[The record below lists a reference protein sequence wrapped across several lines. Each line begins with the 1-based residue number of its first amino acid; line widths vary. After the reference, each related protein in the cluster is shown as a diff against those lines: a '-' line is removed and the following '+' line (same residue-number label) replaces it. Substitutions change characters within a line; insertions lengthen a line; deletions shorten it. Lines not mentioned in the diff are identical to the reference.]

1 MFKKG
6 GTVTAVLSGKESV
19 MDYGIISCVPIAFLI
34 IGVLITK
41 RMPEMIILSSILG
54 AALVFKGDIFNGYVG
69 WVYGALS
76 NESYQF
82 LLILLL
88 GFGAIIKLFEKSG
101 ALQGFANVIG
111 RFANTQKKTMVV
123 TWLMGIIMF
132 VDDYLNVLAVSS
144 SMRTLTDRQRIPRE
158 HLAYGANSMGACVCV
173 LIPFTSWA
181 AFAIGCLAEHGL
193 GFSDYV
199 RALPYMFFPIISIV
213 VCLLVAVGII
223 PKVGI
228 IKKAYQRVEDG
239 GSVMCPEESGGGS
252 SIVNMESDSD
262 EEIKPS
268 SPINFFIPIIAL
280 IVVTIICDNSVVH
293 GIIAA
298 IIIQFIMYLP
308 QKIMTLTEFMDNMF
322 AGITSMAPLAFI
334 ICFAYILG
342 SANDAMGFSGFVI
355 NGLSGF
361 IPPALLPALAFVL
374 IAAVT
379 FAAASFWVL
388 IVITVPIFVPL
399 AQTMGLDPAIIIAAI
414 MSGVAFGSK
423 FCFYSDAVFMTSAGT
438 GVSNMTQIK
447 AVAPYVLG
455 SAILATIIFA
465 VVGFVS
471 I

>member
-1 MFKKG
+1 M
-6 GTVTAVLSGKESV
+6 E
-19 MDYGIISCVPIAFLI
+19 YGIISCIPIAVLI

-41 RMPEMIILSSILG
+41 KMPEMIIFSSIVG
-54 AALVFKGDIFNGYVG
+54 AALVFKTDIFNGYVG
-69 WVYGALS
+69 WLYGALS

-101 ALQGFANVIG
+101 ALQGFANAIG
-111 RFANTQKKTMVV
+111 RFANTRKKTMFV

-144 SMRTLTDRQRIPRE
+144 SMRALTDKQRIPRE

-181 AFAIGCLAEHGL
+181 AFAIGCLSEQGL
-193 GFSDYV
+193 GFTDYV
-199 RALPYMFFPIISIV
+199 RSLPYMFFPIIAII
-213 VCLLVAVGII
+213 VCLLVAVGVI
-223 PKVGI
+223 PKVGL
-228 IKKAYQRVEDG
+228 IKKAYERVDAG
-239 GSVMCPEESGGGS
+239 GSVLCPVESSGSTS
-252 SIVNMESDSD
+252 SIINMGEETD
-262 EEIKPS
+262 EDVKPS
-268 SPINFFIPIIAL
+268 SPLNFFIPIIAL
-280 IVVTIICDNSVVH
+280 IVITIVCGNSVVH

-298 IIIQFIMYLP
+298 IVIQFILYLA
-308 QKIMTLTEFMDNMF
+308 QRLMTLSEFMNTMF
-322 AGITSMAPLAFI
+322 EGITSMAGLAFI

-342 SANDAMGFSGFVI
+342 SANDAMEFSTFVI
-355 NGLSGF
+355 NGLSGT
-361 IPPALLPALAFVL
+361 IPPALLPALAF
-374 IAAVT
+374 IIIGAVA

-399 AQTMGLDPAIIIAAI
+399 ASSMGIDPAIIIAAI

-438 GVSNMTQIK
+438 GVPNMTQIK

-455 SAILATIIFA
+455 SAALSAVAFLII
-465 VVGFVS
+465 GFVTV
-471 I
+471 

>member
-1 MFKKG
+1 M
-6 GTVTAVLSGKESV
+6 E
-19 MDYGIISCVPIAFLI
+19 YGIISCIPIAVLI

-41 RMPEMIILSSILG
+41 KMPEMIIFSSIVG
-54 AALVFKGDIFNGYVG
+54 AALVFKTDIFNGYVG
-69 WVYGALS
+69 WLYGALS

-101 ALQGFANVIG
+101 ALQGFANIIG
-111 RFANTQKKTMVV
+111 RFANTRKKTMVV

-144 SMRTLTDRQRIPRE
+144 SMRTLTDKQKIPRE

-181 AFAIGCLAEHGL
+181 AFAIGCLSEQGL
-193 GFSDYV
+193 GFTDYV
-199 RALPYMFFPIISIV
+199 RSLPYMFFPIIAIV
-213 VCLLVAVGII
+213 VCLLVAVGVI
-223 PKVGI
+223 PKVGL
-228 IKKAYQRVEDG
+228 IKKAYERVDAG
-239 GSVMCPEESGGGS
+239 GSVLCPAESSGSTS
-252 SIVNMESDSD
+252 SIINMGEETD
-262 EEIKPS
+262 EDVKPS
-268 SPINFFIPIIAL
+268 SPLNFFIPIIAL
-280 IVVTIICDNSVVH
+280 IVVTIVCGNSVVH

-298 IIIQFIMYLP
+298 IVIQFILYLA
-308 QKIMTLTEFMDNMF
+308 QRLMTLSEFMNTMF
-322 AGITSMAPLAFI
+322 EGITSMAGLAFI

-342 SANDAMGFSGFVI
+342 SANDAMGFSAFVI
-355 NGLSGF
+355 NGLSGT
-361 IPPALLPALAFVL
+361 IPPALLPALAF
-374 IAAVT
+374 IIIGAVA

-399 AQTMGLDPAIIIAAI
+399 ASSMGIDPAIIIAAI

-438 GVSNMTQIK
+438 GVPNMTQIK

-455 SAILATIIFA
+455 SAALSAVAFLII
-465 VVGFVS
+465 GFVTV
-471 I
+471 

>member
-1 MFKKG
+1 M
-6 GTVTAVLSGKESV
+6 E
-19 MDYGIISCVPIAFLI
+19 YGIISCIPIAVLI

-41 RMPEMIILSSILG
+41 KMPEMIIFSSIVG
-54 AALVFKGDIFNGYVG
+54 AALVFKTDIFNGYVG
-69 WVYGALS
+69 WLYGALS

-101 ALQGFANVIG
+101 ALQGFANAIG
-111 RFANTQKKTMVV
+111 RFANTRKKTMFV

-144 SMRTLTDRQRIPRE
+144 SMRTLTDKQRIPRE

-181 AFAIGCLAEHGL
+181 AFAIGCLSEQGL
-193 GFSDYV
+193 GFTDYV
-199 RALPYMFFPIISIV
+199 RSLPYMFFPIIAII

-223 PKVGI
+223 PKVGL
-228 IKKAYQRVEDG
+228 IKKAYERVDAG
-239 GSVMCPEESGGGS
+239 GSVLCPAESSGSTS
-252 SIVNMESDSD
+252 SIINMGEETD
-262 EEIKPS
+262 EDVKPS
-268 SPINFFIPIIAL
+268 SPLNFFIPIIAL
-280 IVVTIICDNSVVH
+280 IVVTIVCGNSVVH

-298 IIIQFIMYLP
+298 IVIQFILYLA
-308 QKIMTLTEFMDNMF
+308 QRLMTLSEFMNTMF
-322 AGITSMAPLAFI
+322 EGITSMAGLAFI

-342 SANDAMGFSGFVI
+342 SANDAMGFSTFVI
-355 NGLSGF
+355 NGLSGT
-361 IPPALLPALAFVL
+361 IPPALLPALAF
-374 IAAVT
+374 IIIGAVA

-399 AQTMGLDPAIIIAAI
+399 ASSMGIDPAIIIAAI

-438 GVSNMTQIK
+438 GVPNMTQIK

-455 SAILATIIFA
+455 SVALSAVAFLII
-465 VVGFVS
+465 GFVTV
-471 I
+471 

>member
-1 MFKKG
+1 M
-6 GTVTAVLSGKESV
+6 E
-19 MDYGIISCVPIAFLI
+19 YGIISCIPIAVLI

-41 RMPEMIILSSILG
+41 KMPEMIIFSSIVG
-54 AALVFKGDIFNGYVG
+54 AALVFKTDIFNGYVG
-69 WVYGALS
+69 WLYGALS

-101 ALQGFANVIG
+101 ALQGFANAIG
-111 RFANTQKKTMVV
+111 RFANTRKKTMFV
-123 TWLMGIIMF
+123 TWIMGIIMF

-144 SMRTLTDRQRIPRE
+144 SMRTLTDKQRIPRE

-181 AFAIGCLAEHGL
+181 AFAIGCLSEQGL
-193 GFSDYV
+193 GFTDYV
-199 RALPYMFFPIISIV
+199 RSLPYMFFPIIAII

-223 PKVGI
+223 PKVGL
-228 IKKAYQRVEDG
+228 IKKAYERVDAG
-239 GSVMCPEESGGGS
+239 GSVLCPAESSGSTS
-252 SIVNMESDSD
+252 SIINMGEETD
-262 EEIKPS
+262 EDVKPS
-268 SPINFFIPIIAL
+268 SPLNFFIPIIAL
-280 IVVTIICDNSVVH
+280 IVVTIVCGNSVVH

-298 IIIQFIMYLP
+298 IVIQFILYLA
-308 QKIMTLTEFMDNMF
+308 QRLMTLNEFMNTMF
-322 AGITSMAPLAFI
+322 EGITSMASLAFI

-342 SANDAMGFSGFVI
+342 SANDAMGFSTFVI
-355 NGLSGF
+355 NGLSGT
-361 IPPALLPALAFVL
+361 IPPALLPALAF
-374 IAAVT
+374 IIIGAVA

-399 AQTMGLDPAIIIAAI
+399 ASSMGIDPAIIIAAI

-438 GVSNMTQIK
+438 GVPNMTQIK

-455 SAILATIIFA
+455 SAALSAVAFLII
-465 VVGFVS
+465 GFVTV
-471 I
+471 

>member
-1 MFKKG
+1 M
-6 GTVTAVLSGKESV
+6 E
-19 MDYGIISCVPIAFLI
+19 YGIISCIPIAVLI

-41 RMPEMIILSSILG
+41 KMPEMIILSSIVG
-54 AALVFKGDIFNGYVG
+54 AALVFKTDIFNGYVG
-69 WVYGALS
+69 WLYGALS

-101 ALQGFANVIG
+101 ALQGFANAIG
-111 RFANTQKKTMVV
+111 RFANTRKKTMFV

-144 SMRTLTDRQRIPRE
+144 SMRALTDKQRIPRE

-181 AFAIGCLAEHGL
+181 AFAIGCLSEQGL
-193 GFSDYV
+193 GFTDYV
-199 RALPYMFFPIISIV
+199 RSLPYMFFPIIAII
-213 VCLLVAVGII
+213 VCLLVAVGVI
-223 PKVGI
+223 PKVGL
-228 IKKAYQRVEDG
+228 IKKAYERVDAG
-239 GSVMCPEESGGGS
+239 GSVLCPVESSGSTS
-252 SIVNMESDSD
+252 SIINMGEETD
-262 EEIKPS
+262 EDVKPS
-268 SPINFFIPIIAL
+268 SPLNFFIPIIAL
-280 IVVTIICDNSVVH
+280 IVITIVCGNSVVH

-298 IIIQFIMYLP
+298 IVIQFILYLA
-308 QKIMTLTEFMDNMF
+308 QRLMTLSEFMNTMF
-322 AGITSMAPLAFI
+322 EGITSMAGLAFI

-342 SANDAMGFSGFVI
+342 SANDAMEFSTFVI
-355 NGLSGF
+355 NGLSGT
-361 IPPALLPALAFVL
+361 IPPALLPALAF
-374 IAAVT
+374 IIIGAVA

-399 AQTMGLDPAIIIAAI
+399 ASSMGIDPAIIIAAI

-438 GVSNMTQIK
+438 GVPNMTQIK

-455 SAILATIIFA
+455 SAALSAVAFLII
-465 VVGFVS
+465 GFVTV
-471 I
+471 